1 MLKAKD
7 IMTADPAY
15 CTPETSLQEVAQ
27 KMLEA
32 DCGELPVMDSENSRT
47 PIGVIT
53 DRDIVCRAVAQGKDI
68 RVMTAGDCMSTPC
81 VTVKAD
87 SSVES
92 CVELLEASLI
102 RRAPVVDD
110 YGECCGM
117 IAQADIAR
125 FEKQRAAELVRE
137 LSI

>member
-1 MLKAKD
+1 
-7 IMTADPAY
+7 
-15 CTPETSLQEVAQ
+15 
-27 KMLEA
+27 
-32 DCGELPVMDSENSRT
+32 
-47 PIGVIT
+47 
-53 DRDIVCRAVAQGKDI
+53 
-68 RVMTAGDCMSTPC
+68 MTAGDCMSTPC

-125 FEKQRAAELVRE
+125 FEKQRAAELVHE